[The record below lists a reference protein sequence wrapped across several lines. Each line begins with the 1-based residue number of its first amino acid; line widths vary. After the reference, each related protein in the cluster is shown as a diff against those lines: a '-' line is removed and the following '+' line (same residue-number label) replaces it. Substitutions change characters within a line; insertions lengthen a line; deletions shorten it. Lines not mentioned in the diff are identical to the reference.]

1 MLTESQKFK
10 LGIFVIAAA
19 VLLVAFILVF
29 AGGQLFEE
37 KYHVHTVFTESVQG
51 LEAGA
56 AVKFRGVPIG
66 QVTSIKIEQGV
77 APGAQPSGKEELKIV
92 VRMDISPEIETSGA
106 IDREQLWRLLSN
118 QIQRGARCQLAFA
131 GITGMK
137 FIQIDYYAKPNAAAP
152 ADPLDKDKR
161 PANSFFIPAQPSL
174 LAGVTVDLTET
185 LAKIANVPFDQIGQD
200 TNTLVKDVSRLAAGI
215 DSLVRDKRVDSM
227 LTSLD
232 EAVTNM
238 AKVTARVDREADQM
252 RQRLETGVNQFNS
265 ALAEVE
271 GLVKDT
277 RATLKQAK
285 LGETLAAARDGL
297 RAAEAAL
304 KGFGRM
310 RADLQPVIDKLD
322 QTINSINGLAKS
334 LEEDPSALVRGKRKP
349 RSQIWSEE

>member
-19 VLLVAFILVF
+19 VLLVAFILIF
-29 AGGQLFEE
+29 AGGKLFEE

-77 APGAQPSGKEELKIV
+77 AAGAQASGEEEMKIV
-92 VRMDISPEIETSGA
+92 VSMDISPEIETSGA
-106 IDREQLWRLLSN
+106 LTRDQLWHVLSN

-137 FIQIDYYAKPNAAAP
+137 FIQIDYYAKEDAAP
-152 ADPLDKDKR
+152 PTDPLDEGKR
-161 PANSFFIPAQPSL
+161 PEDSFFIPAQPSL

-185 LAKIANVPFDQIGQD
+185 LAKIANIPFDKIGRD
-200 TNTLVKDVSRLAAGI
+200 TDTLVADVSRLASGI
-215 DSLVRDKRVDSM
+215 DALVRDKRVDSM

-232 EAVTNM
+232 EAVKNM

-252 RQRLETGVNQFNS
+252 RQRLEKGVNQFNA

-297 RAAEAAL
+297 RSAEEAL
-304 KGFGRM
+304 KGFGHM

-322 QTINSINGLAKS
+322 ETINSINGLAKS
-334 LEEDPSALVRGKRKP
+334 LEDDPSALVRGKRKP
-349 RSQIWSEE
+349 RSQIWSEK